1 MSHTHA
7 EAEGCKHT
15 VKDPSNQNF
24 RLSVPGNA
32 HITLNMNQID
42 KGVDHWC
49 LWWETGI
56 AESLHLDQNDVVI
69 CALFLMVSSVNFN

>member
-32 HITLNMNQID
+32 QITLNMNQID

-49 LWWETGI
+49 L
-56 AESLHLDQNDVVI
+56 
-69 CALFLMVSSVNFN
+69 

>member
-7 EAEGCKHT
+7 KAEGYKHT

-24 RLSVPGNA
+24 RLSIPVDA
-32 HITLNMNQID
+32 KITLNMNQMN

-49 LWWETGI
+49 L
-56 AESLHLDQNDVVI
+56 
-69 CALFLMVSSVNFN
+69 